1 LIKNFIWKEQIEKM
15 EDIVNKIAEEMEK
28 QKRIEKLLEKIL
40 AKKLEIELLEFELQS
55 LEAPEN
61 G

>member
-1 LIKNFIWKEQIEKM
+1 M

>member
-1 LIKNFIWKEQIEKM
+1 MVEKEDK
-15 EDIVNKIAEEMEK
+15 EDRMAEELEK
-28 QKRIEKLLEKIL
+28 KKRIEKLLEKLL
-40 AKKLEIELLEFELQS
+40 AKILEIELLEFELQS

>member
-1 LIKNFIWKEQIEKM
+1 MIKNFIWKEQIEKM